1 MWGSLSRAD
10 NLVEIVRNIK
20 SIKELKSLKTYLLD
34 SSNTQM
40 LRDSQVH
47 NALME
52 IPKQIYNIAK
62 EDPIKVLAQ
71 IAEHIF

>member
-1 MWGSLSRAD
+1 MWNLSRAD
-10 NLVEIVRNIK
+10 NLVEIVRSIK
-20 SIKELKSLKTYLLD
+20 SIKELKSLKEYLMNDDAVQL
-34 SSNTQM
+34 
-40 LRDSQVH
+40 LRGSQVH
-47 NALME
+47 QALME